1 MMYQYLLLLFGGTSA
16 HAGQCRPVEAR
27 DSVSTIDLAA
37 RARWH
42 RRRLRQ
48 GYLRSTSARYG
59 GMADRAKMF
68 DNVDSSRR
76 ALRCRPSMSL
86 RVHGGAAVVCAKV
99 AYDVPVLAVV
109 EWRTARRCLTMS
121 TRRGALCSVDHRPR
135 CPCTMAP
142 PSCAPRLH
150 MM

>member
-1 MMYQYLLLLFGGTSA
+1 MLDNVDPLRRAM
-16 HAGQCRPVEAR
+16 QCRP
-27 DSVSTIDLAA
+27 
-37 RARWH
+37 
-42 RRRLRQ
+42 
-48 GYLRSTSARYG
+48 STS
-59 GMADRAKMF
+59 
-68 DNVDSSRR
+68 
-76 ALRCRPSMSL
+76 LP
-86 RVHGGAAVVCAKV
+86 VHGGAAVVCAKV